1 MATIKDIAQLA
12 QVSSATVS
20 RILNHDA
27 TISVTPETR
36 QKVQKIAKELQ
47 YTKKTRTQIKP
58 APSFTIGIVQWYSL
72 EQELEDPYYLSVR
85 LGVERYCQQQEIP
98 IVRYF
103 KNDQHHP
110 DIGQKDGLICIGK
123 FSEEEIAYFKTCC
136 QNILFVD
143 LISETIQENSIVL
156 DFDKAMQDVL
166 DYLCSLNHQKIG
178 YLGGEE
184 FGSDHKKF
192 SDARLKAFRQYA
204 LLHGL
209 EVQPYIMLGQYTSE
223 SGYQMTKKMI
233 DEGTLPSALFAA
245 SDPIAMGA
253 LRALQEAK
261 IEVPKQV
268 SLIGFDDIS
277 ASAYTNPP
285 LTTVHAPALE
295 MGEYAAQLVASKLL
309 CNTKIPM
316 KIYLPCHL
324 VKRETCQIKEDQK

>member
-12 QVSSATVS
+12 QVSPATVS
-20 RILNHDA
+20 RILNQDA

-36 QKVQKIAKELQ
+36 QKVLEIAKELQ
-47 YTKKTRTQIKP
+47 YTKKTRNQIGSVP
-58 APSFTIGIVQWYSL
+58 AFTIGIVQWYSL

-85 LGVERYCQQQEIP
+85 LGVERYCQQMGIP

-110 DIGQKDGLICIGK
+110 DISQRDGLICIGK
-123 FSEEEIAYFKTCC
+123 FSEDEISYFKSCC

-143 LISETIQENSIVL
+143 LISETIRENSIVL

-166 DYLCSLNHQKIG
+166 DYLCSLHHRKIG

-192 SDARLKAFRQYA
+192 NDARLKAFLQYA
-204 LLHGL
+204 LLHNL

-233 DEGTLPSALFAA
+233 EKGNLPTALFAA
-245 SDPIAMGA
+245 SDPIAIGA
-253 LRALQEAK
+253 LRAMQEAG

-268 SLIGFDDIS
+268 SIIGFDDIS
-277 ASAYTNPP
+277 ASSYTNPP
-285 LTTVHAPALE
+285 LTTVHAPAQE
-295 MGEYAAQLVASKLL
+295 MGEYAAKLVVSKLL
-309 CNTKIPM
+309 CDTLIPM